1 MMNHLILIAGVSR
14 SGKSSLAEDL
24 CARLE
29 NSIHLDQDE
38 FVLPVQD
45 IPLINDRT
53 DWETPESIDWKKW
66 KHKIQ
71 ESLES
76 YSYVIA
82 EGIFALGDSTIIEIA
97 STTIL
102 LSISKEEYLERRKK
116 ETRWGNE
123 PDWFLEHVWDAH
135 LKFHNPL
142 NIKPD
147 FELTNFYQAN
157 LEAIVARLKTI

>member
-14 SGKSSLAEDL
+14 SGKSSLAKEL

-29 NSIHLDQDE
+29 NSVHLDQDE

-45 IPLINDRT
+45 IPLIKDRT

-66 KHKIQ
+66 KLKIQ

-135 LKFHNPL
+135 LRFHNPL

-147 FELTNFYQAN
+147 FELTNFNQAN
-157 LEAIVARLKTI
+157 LKAIVSRLKTI